1 MVYNDKRPPK
11 SKDAKTRPCLS
22 CGKPFKSEWIGNRL
36 CDNCKARNDYKAQSN
51 HILHLP

>member
-11 SKDAKTRPCLS
+11 SKEAKTRPCLS

-36 CDNCKARNDYKAQSN
+36 CEACKVKSGFNSQSTYPV
-51 HILHLP
+51 HLK